1 MNLHKSGLVLPTLV
15 SLLMIPLL
23 LFVSGAL
30 AGPGAHGPNGEHL
43 DAPATAATAQAAGSR
58 FETFTESFELVGQLH
73 ADELS
78 ILIDR
83 YETNE
88 PVLNGK
94 LEVEFNGIKA
104 IAKFHADHGDYS
116 IDDAKMLKALKQP
129 GKHALVFTFSVGDEN
144 DLFDATL
151 EVKADADH
159 AGHASH
165 DEVNFFGVKIST
177 QLAAVLSTL
186 LAIGIVAIFI
196 FVTSAA
202 KRRRKQLNR
211 KTS

>member
-1 MNLHKSGLVLPTLV
+1 MNLYKPGLVLLAILTFLTSLLLV
-15 SLLMIPLL
+15 SR
-23 LFVSGAL
+23 AL

-43 DAPATAATAQAAGSR
+43 DAPAAGSSAQAAGPR

-73 ADELS
+73 ASELS

-94 LEVEFNGIKA
+94 LEIDLNGIKA
-104 IAKFHADHGDYS
+104 IAKFHADHGDYAFE
-116 IDDAKMLKALKQP
+116 DARLLKALKQP
-129 GKHALVFTFSVGDEN
+129 GKHALVFTFSAGDET
-144 DLFDATL
+144 DLLDATL
-151 EVKADADH
+151 EVKADT
-159 AGHASH
+159 GHAPH
-165 DEVNFFGVKIST
+165 DHVSWFGVTISPL
-177 QLAAVLSTL
+177 LATVLSTL
-186 LAIGIVAIFI
+186 LAIGLVAIVV